1 MIAWCP
7 HIPSNLRPRSRA
19 LKVAGHGAGT
29 SIEKRIAQ
37 TADTLSFTLFNMG
50 ITDLEVQHEE

>member
-1 MIAWCP
+1 MP
-7 HIPSNLRPRSRA
+7 
-19 LKVAGHGAGT
+19 GHGAGT

-50 ITDLEVQHEE
+50 ITDLEVQHDE